1 MDSSHATRE
10 QDPFD
15 PGADARYVYLN
26 KNQEH
31 LLVALVSAISNGRER
46 LLVTGGEG
54 AGKTAFL
61 WKLAEV
67 LYASGE
73 VALLGHEMVFSC
85 RPNMPVEAIETSVR
99 EHAICGKRER
109 ESVPSAVLLLDDA
122 DRLDPGVLASLWQR
136 WPSLNE
142 GWPSLCVVMAAMPRP
157 KQLHR
162 RRGHDVMAAEQTF
175 ELPPM
180 EPADVEGLIRHRL
193 QVAGLPELE
202 LFSPDALERI
212 GYFSKRVPGRIV
224 QLCGHIFSKLNG
236 DVSLPVSEDAVKE
249 AAYDLFLPG
258 HLQKLARGLALQP
271 KPSAQGIGNTEPEW
285 NADDASGGGGHA
297 RDADAPHG
305 NAPARRHGERITMPA
320 TPPTRGRPPQRVG
333 RDRQPRVGVKSL
345 ASAGAILLLVA
356 ATVFFAL
363 DVRQSD
369 RATEPAP
376 EAAALPSDPAVASN
390 ETEPVPKAAAAPSE
404 PAMASSETKPAPDAG
419 RDRNAANPLAI
430 RDRAEGP
437 ASRAPAPAASSREM
451 TPEEVGVDD
460 FEQAS
465 DSAPAE
471 RPLAAVEPR
480 RPPPLVELNTVALA
494 QSQLNALGYRAGPVD
509 GIVGPRT
516 RAAIRRFQADTG
528 LPADGRMSDPLIAA
542 LRRQSTKSN
551 LQTPKREKSR
561 RRFMPALRL
570 QPDSVKAPTAF
581 RDDCKENRDTWVYH
595 RGRRKF
601 AFRAN
606 FLKTL

>member
-26 KNQEH
+26 RNQEH
-31 LLVALVSAISNGRER
+31 LLVALVSAISNGKER

-85 RPNMPVEAIETSVR
+85 RPNTPVEAIETSVR

-109 ESVPSAVLLLDDA
+109 ESAPPAVLLLDDA
-122 DRLDPGVLASLWQR
+122 DRLDPAVLASLWQR
-136 WPSLNE
+136 WPTLNE
-142 GWPSLCVVMAAMPRP
+142 GWPSMCVVMSAMPRP

-193 QVAGLPELE
+193 QVAGLPGLE

-224 QLCGHIFSKLNG
+224 QLCGHIFSKSKG

-285 NADDASGGGGHA
+285 NADDAFASGGGGHA
-297 RDADAPHG
+297 RDAAAPHG
-305 NAPARRHGERITMPA
+305 NAPARRHGESIIMPA
-320 TPPTRGRPPQRVG
+320 TPPATGRPPQRVG

-356 ATVFFAL
+356 ATVFFAFG
-363 DVRQSD
+363 VRQSD

-376 EAAALPSDPAVASN
+376 EAAVTPSDPA
-390 ETEPVPKAAAAPSE
+390 T
-404 PAMASSETKPAPDAG
+404 ASSETEPAPDAAQ
-419 RDRNAANPLAI
+419 DRNTANPLAI
-430 RDRAEGP
+430 SDRVEDP
-437 ASRAPAPAASSREM
+437 VSRAPAPAASLREM
-451 TPEEVGVDD
+451 TSEATGADN

-494 QSQLNALGYRAGPVD
+494 QSQLNALGYGAGPVD
-509 GIVGPRT
+509 GILGPRT

-528 LPADGRMSDPLIAA
+528 LPTDGRMSDPLIAA

-551 LQTPKREKSR
+551 LQTRGREKSR
-561 RRFMPALRL
+561 RRIMPALRL
-570 QPDSVKAPTAF
+570 QLDSVKAPAAF
-581 RDDCKENRDTWVYH
+581 REYCSENQDTWVYD
-595 RGRRKF
+595 RGKRKF
-601 AFRAN
+601 VFCAN
-606 FLKTL
+606 ALKTF